1 LVAEPKLVTLAT
13 REGVALGVTRSY
25 SFAMAF
31 DPVKSVLAAGGKH
44 GLSENEKRDPIGL
57 AVVALNKFAQSDLI
71 DRLGLRRTS
80 EQTVFRVTSAGFK
93 TASAAGRVFARVG
106 GSGGGK
112 RVPSA
117 QPTGLFDLT
126 PSEDEQMLVDVV
138 TDFANEVVRP
148 AAAESNEACA
158 APDELLKASLEIGLP
173 ILGVSEEL
181 GGIATER
188 SAVAGVLVHEALA
201 NGDMGIAVA
210 ALASGAVAT
219 ALSLY
224 GTDEQQSTYLPA
236 FAGDEVPV
244 AALVLAE
251 PTALY
256 DPLTPATKATRK
268 GDGFVLNGTKS
279 GVVRGADAE
288 LLLIGAELDGKPQ
301 LFLVE
306 SSAPGIVVIS
316 DPSMGIRAA
325 GITRL
330 ELTDVAVENVALFG
344 DATTYLEVVQN
355 SRLAWC
361 ALSLGTAQ
369 AVLDYVTPYVK
380 ERYAFGEPIAYRQ
393 SVAFKVA
400 DIAIE
405 LQGMRLVTYKAA
417 GRVAQGKDASREIAL
432 ARRLCAERGMA
443 IGNDGVQLLGGHGFV
458 KEHPVERWYRDL
470 RAIGLMEGAVLV

>member
-1 LVAEPKLVTLAT
+1 
-13 REGVALGVTRSY
+13 
-25 SFAMAF
+25 MAF
-31 DPVKSVLAAGGKH
+31 DPVKSVLSAGGKH

-57 AVVALNKFAQSDLI
+57 AVAALNKFAQSDLI
-71 DRLGLRRTS
+71 DRLGIRKTS
-80 EQTVFRVTSAGFK
+80 EQTVFHVTSVGFK
-93 TASAAGRVFARVG
+93 AAGAAGRTFARAG
-106 GSGGGK
+106 GKGSGN

-138 TDFANEVVRP
+138 TDFADEVVRP
-148 AAAESNEACA
+148 AAAEANEACA
-158 APDELLKASLEIGLP
+158 APDALLKASLEIGLP

-188 SAVAGVLVHEALA
+188 SAVAGVLVHEALSR
-201 NGDMGIAVA
+201 GDMGLAVA
-210 ALASGAVAT
+210 SLASGAVAT

-224 GTDEQQSTYLPA
+224 GSDEQQSTYLPA
-236 FAGDEVPV
+236 FAGDDVPA

-251 PTALY
+251 PAALF
-256 DPLTPATKATRK
+256 DPLTPATKATRS
-268 GDGFVLNGTKS
+268 GDGFVLNGVKS
-279 GVVRGADAE
+279 GVVRGDHAE
-288 LLLIGAELDGKPQ
+288 LFLVGAELDGKPQ

-306 SSAPGIVVIS
+306 SKTAGVTVES
-316 DPSMGIRAA
+316 DPSMGVRAA
-325 GITRL
+325 GLTRL
-330 ELTDVAVENVALFG
+330 VLRDVALEQIALVG
-344 DATTYLEVVQN
+344 DEATYREVVQN

-361 ALSLGTAQ
+361 ALAIGTSQ

-380 ERYAFGEPIAYRQ
+380 TREAFGEPIAHRQ
-393 SVAFKVA
+393 SVAFMVA
-400 DIAIE
+400 NIAIE

-417 GRVAQGKDASREIAL
+417 ARVAQGKDASREIAL
-432 ARRLCAERGMA
+432 ARRLCAERGMG